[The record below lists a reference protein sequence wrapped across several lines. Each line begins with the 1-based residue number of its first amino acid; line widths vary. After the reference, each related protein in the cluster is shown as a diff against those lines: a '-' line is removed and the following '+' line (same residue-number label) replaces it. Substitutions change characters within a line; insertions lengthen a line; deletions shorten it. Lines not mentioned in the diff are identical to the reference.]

1 MFSGFFPATL
11 DAKFRVIIPSVFR
24 DLMLEHYTNK
34 VTLTKDLRDP
44 VIVVWPQPVFQG
56 LMDGFASAPKWDRG
70 MAKAQSFY
78 IGNAYRQEF
87 DGNGRV
93 FIPEPLRQHV
103 ALGRDVAVVGN
114 IKNVQ
119 IWTAD
124 AWAAHE
130 RELKEQ
136 GEVEG
141 MLDALRRYNLNY

>member
-1 MFSGFFPATL
+1 MFSGFFKATL

-24 DLMLEHYTNK
+24 DLLLEHYTNK

-44 VIVVWPQPVFQG
+44 VIVIWPQSVFQG
-56 LMDGFASAPKWDRG
+56 LMDSFAAAPKWDRG
-70 MAKAQSFY
+70 MAKAQGFY
-78 IGNAYRQEF
+78 VGHAYQQEF

-93 FIPEPLRQHV
+93 FIPESLRQHV
-103 ALGRDVAVVGN
+103 GLGRDVAVVGN

-130 RELKEQ
+130 NELKEQ